1 MIEKIQELR
10 QSGELEEALALAQE
24 YLAEHPG
31 DEDGRREIAWVH
43 YGYVK
48 IAAKAADLPAFH
60 EHVDAILAQK
70 LEGEGI
76 MGNSLAWQVHRIAKA
91 LLGEKP
97 VRVEEIV
104 KMLEKVRFF
113 TFDIESDIMAYVMM
127 LRLALKVKDRY
138 AQLREFV
145 EWWDL
150 ENLPEAEY
158 EPFETKQGR
167 RMMSLAE
174 RSYITYANQLIQ
186 LHDTDPALAQAK
198 AEIFWPKFADLGR
211 KRRDYRFFRGFRLPL
226 IGVLGRWD
234 EVMQEVL
241 ADIRHNPNDTN
252 AWILL
257 GEALYNQKEENQALI
272 CYARALTTRAKPDAM
287 LKAKEKLARILQKQ
301 ERYIEAKTE
310 YRDIISFLDRFGEA
324 LPPSVEAVKEEAWY
338 QETEARQHNKGL
350 YRHYAIQADNL
361 LYADLP
367 EQPAVVN
374 HIDDRRKRL
383 WFRVD
388 REVTGSATFGQLGF
402 KVSPGDFIAVRMQ
415 KEDAPTGGE
424 RYRLLTARPG
434 DEMPAGI
441 VRMFRGLFSMKQGQS
456 FGFVDREIFIP
467 PHLVEQGLL
476 MPGQAITGMAVMEFD
491 QKRNRWS
498 WKAVKLE

>member
-1 MIEKIQELR
+1 M
-10 QSGELEEALALAQE
+10 AQE

-31 DEDGRREIAWVH
+31 DEAGRLEIAWVH
-43 YGYVK
+43 YGFVK
-48 IAAKAADLPAFH
+48 KAAKAVDLPAFH
-60 EHVDAILAQK
+60 EHVDAILAQE

-76 MGNSLAWQVHRIAKA
+76 MGNSLAWQVHRVAKA

-104 KMLEKVRFF
+104 KMLDKVRFF

-138 AQLREFV
+138 EGLREFI

-186 LHDTDPALAQAK
+186 LSDTDSELAKEK
-198 AEIFWPKFADLGR
+198 AVEFWPKFAELGR

-226 IGVLGRWD
+226 LGVMGRWD
-234 EVMQEVL
+234 EVIQEVL
-241 ADIRHNPNDTN
+241 SEIRHHPNDPN

-257 GEALYNQKEENQALI
+257 GDALAHQQEENQALI
-272 CYARALTTRAKPDAM
+272 CFARALTSRAKPDAM
-287 LKAKEKLARILQKQ
+287 IKAKEKLARILVKQ
-301 ERYIEAKTE
+301 ERYVEARTE
-310 YRDIISFLDRFGEA
+310 YRDILSFLERLGEH
-324 LPPSVEAVKEEAWY
+324 PSPSVLAVQEEAWFK
-338 QETEARQHNKGL
+338 ETEPRPNNKGL
-350 YRHYAIQADNL
+350 YRHYSIQADNL
-361 LYADLP
+361 LYADMP
-367 EQPAVVN
+367 ELSAVVN
-374 HIDDRRKRL
+374 HTDDRRKRL

-388 REVTGSATFGQLGF
+388 REVTGSASFGQLGF
-402 KVSPGDFIAVRMQ
+402 RVAPGDFIAVRIK
-415 KEDAPTGGE
+415 KERAPDGSD
-424 RYRLLTARPG
+424 RYRLLTARPN
-434 DEMPAGI
+434 DEAPPGI
-441 VRMFRGLFSMKQGQS
+441 IRMFRGLFSMKQGQS

-467 PHLVEQGLL
+467 PHLVEEGLL
-476 MPGQAITGMAVMEFD
+476 MPGQAISGMAVMEYD

-498 WKAVKLE
+498 WKAVKLG

>member
-1 MIEKIQELR
+1 M
-10 QSGELEEALALAQE
+10 AQA

-48 IAAKAADLPAFH
+48 KAAKSADLPAFH
-60 EHVDAILAQK
+60 THVDAILAQE

-76 MGNSLAWQVHRIAKA
+76 MGNSLAWQVHRVAKA

-104 KMLEKVRFF
+104 RMLEKVRAF

-138 AQLREFV
+138 PELREFI
-145 EWWDL
+145 EWWGL
-150 ENLPEAEY
+150 ENLPEAEF

-186 LHDTDPALAQAK
+186 LHDTDRELAQAK
-198 AEIFWPKFADLGR
+198 AEIFWPKFVELGR

-226 IGVLGRWD
+226 MGVLGRWD
-234 EVMQEVL
+234 EVIQEVL
-241 ADIRHNPNDTN
+241 SDIRHHSNDTN

-257 GEALYNQKEENQALI
+257 GDALYHQQEENQALI
-272 CYARALTTRAKPDAM
+272 CFARALTTRAKPDAM

-301 ERYIEAKTE
+301 ERYMEAKTE
-310 YRDIISFLDRFGEA
+310 YRDIISFLERAGEP
-324 LPPSVEAVKEEAWY
+324 LPFSVAAVMEEPWFK
-338 QETEARQHNKGL
+338 ETEARPHNKGL
-350 YRHYAIQADNL
+350 YRHYSIQADNL
-361 LYADLP
+361 LYADMP
-367 EQPAVVN
+367 EQSAVIN
-374 HIDDRRKRL
+374 HIDERRKRL

-388 REVTGSATFGQLGF
+388 REVTGSAAFNQLGF
-402 KVSPGDFIAVRMQ
+402 RVSPGDFIAVRMK
-415 KEDAPTGGE
+415 KEQGPDGEE
-424 RYRLLTARPG
+424 RYRLLTARPT
-434 DEMPAGI
+434 DEAPGGI
-441 VRMFRGLFSMKQGQS
+441 VRMFRGLFSMKQGQT

-476 MPGQAITGMAVMEFD
+476 MPGQAISGMAVMEYD